1 MKEIKLI
8 PAMEYDHKLDVDVM
22 DFPEGTD
29 AKARKRCGITL
40 DYGWRDIERLDGE
53 GMDMDT
59 KLEYYEKKSLDNLKS
74 KDNPEELRAKYP
86 DIENETVYILR
97 STVKDHVKLKLEG
110 CFERAEKARAA
121 GRKVWW
127 YVCDGPTWNC
137 ANLHIEN
144 KPIDARSLLG
154 AQSLFYKTD

>member
-59 KLEYYEKKSLDNLKS
+59 KLEYYEKKIYELVKINIAQDWVCTEGMDEVREILKRH
-74 KDNPEELRAKYP
+74 L
-86 DIENETVYILR
+86 
-97 STVKDHVKLKLEG
+97 
-110 CFERAEKARAA
+110 
-121 GRKVWW
+121 
-127 YVCDGPTWNC
+127 
-137 ANLHIEN
+137 
-144 KPIDARSLLG
+144 
-154 AQSLFYKTD
+154 